1 MPIQVDI
8 ADEQTLRPIDDTLAA
23 RLVEAVRVVAGDYG
37 FRKGEVSVAIL
48 DDAAIRVV
56 NREYLHHDW
65 ATDAITFPFEA
76 SNDFIEGEI
85 LVSRETADRVANTL
99 PWSGDDELLLYVIH
113 GTLHLVGLDDQDDA
127 SRATMKS
134 AEKKYLIHFHVP
146 QAATHQ

>member
-8 ADEQTLRPIDDTLAA
+8 ADEQTLRPIDDALAT
-23 RLVEAVRVVAGDYG
+23 RLIEAVRVVAADYG
-37 FRKGEVSVAIL
+37 FRKGEVSIAIL
-48 DDAAIRVV
+48 DDDAIQVV
-56 NREYLHHDW
+56 NRDYLQHDW

-76 SNDFIEGEI
+76 SDGFLEGEI
-85 LVSRETADRVANTL
+85 LVSRETADREAASL

-127 SRATMKS
+127 SSAVMKL